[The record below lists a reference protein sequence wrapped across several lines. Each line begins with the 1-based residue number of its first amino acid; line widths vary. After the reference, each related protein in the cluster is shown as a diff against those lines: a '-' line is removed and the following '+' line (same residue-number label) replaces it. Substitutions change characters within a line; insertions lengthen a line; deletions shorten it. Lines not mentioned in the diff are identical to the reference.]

1 MVSVVI
7 VSTIASRGDYILGAH
22 DHFKF
27 IQPTRRLEICFDSSF
42 ALEIFQMAFV
52 VHKPLE
58 RRIVETLVVIRDFF
72 LAIRAVV
79 QLNRVSLRDLAYP
92 IFVVTDSVR

>member
-1 MVSVVI
+1 
-7 VSTIASRGDYILGAH
+7 
-22 DHFKF
+22 
-27 IQPTRRLEICFDSSF
+27 
-42 ALEIFQMAFV
+42 MAFV

-58 RRIVETLVVIRDFF
+58 RIIVETLVVIRDFF